1 MFRFPSVICTRCTGF
16 FCLAI
21 IKGPPNDIY
30 CIIEEPYKH
39 YFTEKVSYSQEGGN
53 YMLNIDAKGI
63 LKNTGRITPIFP
75 GIRPTT
81 MIKKNCMTTSVLSF
95 DSAVSLNKSIPASIT
110 FISPKHYAN
119 ILWLNKCLDIYEGPR
134 VIGTFIVTEITNPIL
149 DANAE
154 KWIFID
160 GRDIH
165 TLNDF
170 FDQIEQKLTSKIDFK
185 IGRNMNAFS
194 DLLWGGFGIHEYA
207 EPLHIVWIY
216 STQSRKALGN
226 KYFDTIISIIEN
238 HESNNKYLELYDE
251 HIF

>member
-1 MFRFPSVICTRCTGF
+1 
-16 FCLAI
+16 
-21 IKGPPNDIY
+21 
-30 CIIEEPYKH
+30 
-39 YFTEKVSYSQEGGN
+39 
-53 YMLNIDAKGI
+53 MLNIDAKGI

-251 HIF
+251 HIFWFVFTGIRFQILDKMSLFDKDYLSSLWDNAIYTEDANGKYNRKEHHLLCL

>member
-1 MFRFPSVICTRCTGF
+1 
-16 FCLAI
+16 
-21 IKGPPNDIY
+21 
-30 CIIEEPYKH
+30 
-39 YFTEKVSYSQEGGN
+39 
-53 YMLNIDAKGI
+53 MLNIDAKGI

-75 GIRPTT
+75 DIRPTT
-81 MIKKNCMTTSVLSF
+81 MIKENCMTTSVLSF
-95 DSAVSLNKSIPASIT
+95 DSAVSLNESIPASIT
-110 FISPKHYAN
+110 FISPKYYAN
-119 ILWLNKCLDIYEGPR
+119 ILWFNKCLDIYEGPR

-238 HESNNKYLELYDE
+238 HESNNKYLELYDK
-251 HIF
+251 HIFWFVFTGHQISNIR

>member
-1 MFRFPSVICTRCTGF
+1 
-16 FCLAI
+16 
-21 IKGPPNDIY
+21 
-30 CIIEEPYKH
+30 
-39 YFTEKVSYSQEGGN
+39 
-53 YMLNIDAKGI
+53 
-63 LKNTGRITPIFP
+63 
-75 GIRPTT
+75 
-81 MIKKNCMTTSVLSF
+81 MTTSVLSF

-170 FDQIEQKLTSKIDFK
+170 LTK
-185 IGRNMNAFS
+185 
-194 DLLWGGFGIHEYA
+194 
-207 EPLHIVWIY
+207 
-216 STQSRKALGN
+216 
-226 KYFDTIISIIEN
+226 
-238 HESNNKYLELYDE
+238 
-251 HIF
+251 

>member
-1 MFRFPSVICTRCTGF
+1 
-16 FCLAI
+16 
-21 IKGPPNDIY
+21 
-30 CIIEEPYKH
+30 
-39 YFTEKVSYSQEGGN
+39 
-53 YMLNIDAKGI
+53 MLNIDAKGI

-81 MIKKNCMTTSVLSF
+81 MIKENCMTTSVLSF
-95 DSAVSLNKSIPASIT
+95 DSAISLNESIPASIT
-110 FISPKHYAN
+110 FIPPKYYAN
-119 ILWLNKCLDIYEGPR
+119 TLWLNKCLDIYEGPR
-134 VIGTFIVTEITNPIL
+134 VIGTFLVTEITNPIL

-216 STQSRKALGN
+216 TEKSKQALGD
-226 KYFDTIISIIEN
+226 KYFNKIISIIEN
-238 HESNNKYLELYDE
+238 HESKNKYLELYDE
-251 HIF
+251 HAL

>member
-1 MFRFPSVICTRCTGF
+1 
-16 FCLAI
+16 
-21 IKGPPNDIY
+21 
-30 CIIEEPYKH
+30 
-39 YFTEKVSYSQEGGN
+39 
-53 YMLNIDAKGI
+53 MLNIDAKGI

-81 MIKKNCMTTSVLSF
+81 MIKENCMTTSVLSF
-95 DSAVSLNKSIPASIT
+95 DSAISLNESIPASIT
-110 FISPKHYAN
+110 FISPKYYAN
-119 ILWLNKCLDIYEGPR
+119 TLWLNKCLDIYEGPR

-160 GRDIH
+160 GRDIL

-216 STQSRKALGN
+216 AEKSKQALGD
-226 KYFDTIISIIEN
+226 KYFNKIISIIEN
-238 HESNNKYLELYDE
+238 HESKNKYLELYDE
-251 HIF
+251 HAL